1 LTNDRSFFIF
11 DDMLD
16 SAPLPTSLEQAPW
29 KRMVVVG
36 DSVAAG
42 VREPLDGYRDMGFA
56 DQVGEA
62 LGGAYLNLGVPGL
75 RLAEIRESQLADALA
90 FAPDIALVIAGGND
104 ALDRDYSPA
113 RVRGDLTAI
122 VGPLAGTGAFV
133 VTVGLFDLA
142 RSGLLPP
149 DVAPLMI
156 ARFDE
161 LDAITAD
168 VVAGVGGLHVDTHHH
183 PRAADPAIYASDQI
197 HANALGHA
205 VAFSAVVDS
214 LGSWL
219 SR

>member
-1 LTNDRSFFIF
+1 LTHDRSFFIF
-11 DDMLD
+11 DRMLD

-42 VREPLDGYRDMGFA
+42 VREPLDGYRDLGFA
-56 DQVGEA
+56 DQVVE
-62 LGGAYLNLGVPGL
+62 
-75 RLAEIRESQLADALA
+75 
-90 FAPDIALVIAGGND
+90 
-104 ALDRDYSPA
+104 
-113 RVRGDLTAI
+113 
-122 VGPLAGTGAFV
+122 PLAGAGAFV

-149 DVAPLMI
+149 EVAPLMI

-183 PRAADPAIYASDQI
+183 PRAADPAIYASDHI

-205 VAFSAVVDS
+205 IAFSAVVDS
-214 LGSWL
+214 LGAWL

>member
-1 LTNDRSFFIF
+1 
-11 DDMLD
+11 MLD
-16 SAPLPTSLEQAPW
+16 LAPLPIPLEQAPW

-62 LGGAYLNLGVPGL
+62 LGGTYLNLGVPSL
-75 RLAEIRESQLADALA
+75 RLDEIRESQLAQALA
-90 FAPDIALVIAGGND
+90 IAPDIAMVIGGGND
-104 ALDRDYSPA
+104 VLDRRYSPA
-113 RVRGDLTAI
+113 RVRRGLTEI
-122 VGPLAGTGAFV
+122 VEPLAGTGAFV

-142 RSGLLPP
+142 RSGLMPP
-149 DVAPLMI
+149 EIAPLMI
-156 ARFDE
+156 ERFDE
-161 LDAITAD
+161 LDAITAE

-183 PRAADPAIYASDQI
+183 PRAADPSIYASDRV
-197 HANALGHA
+197 HCNALGHA
-205 VAFSAVVDS
+205 VAFSAVVDA